1 MCGIAG
7 IVGKHPDNKMLV
19 QRILDKQTHRGPDA
33 QGIWSE
39 EGICLGHNRLSILD
53 LSEAANQPMISTC
66 GRYVLVFN
74 GEIYNYL
81 ELKRGL
87 DYKFRTNSDS
97 EVLLAMYIRYRA
109 KMMDYLNGMF
119 AFAIWDR
126 EQHQLFAARDR
137 FGVKP
142 FYYTFHQ
149 GQFLFASEIKSLLAA
164 GVDPSANEAV
174 WADYLVHGT
183 YGYPNETFYKQVQQL
198 PAGHHLQIASGN
210 SQPIISKYYD
220 FASRVQEQKMYEDAE
235 KLQTDYLELL
245 LDSIALRFR
254 ADVPVGFNV
263 SGGLDS
269 STLLSLISQV
279 KEGQTE
285 NIEAFTFYTGD
296 KRYDELPWVQ
306 DLIAKTKSPLNPVL
320 LQSEEVPALIE
331 KVSYYQDEPYGGFPT
346 LAYSKI
352 FEAARAKGILV
363 LLDGQGMDE
372 SWAGYDYYQSNSK
385 AIVQGVKTAP
395 TRAEVLNLDFVSMA
409 RQIEYPQPFDSSLQ
423 NKQYRDIFYTKIP
436 RALRFNDRI
445 SMMHSTELREPFL
458 DYRLVEMGFAQ
469 KPEMKIKDGQ
479 GKWVLRQ
486 LVQQSLGDIAL
497 APKRPLQTPQREWI
511 AEELKTWIGDLIQEN
526 SGILANWFDTK
537 KVQQLYSDYC
547 KQKPDNSFYIWQVVN
562 AITLLKGARKW

>member
-7 IVGKHPDNKMLV
+7 IVGKHLDNKMLV
-19 QRILDKQTHRGPDA
+19 QRMLDKQTHRGPDA

-81 ELKRGL
+81 EIKRGL

-97 EVLLAMYIRYRA
+97 EVILAMYIQYGT
-109 KMMDYLNGMF
+109 KMLDYLNGMF

-126 EQHQLFAARDR
+126 EEQLLFTARDR

-142 FYYTFHQ
+142 FFYALHQ
-149 GQFLFASEIKSLLAA
+149 GQFLFGSEIKSLLAA
-164 GVDPSANEAV
+164 GVDPSANEVV
-174 WADYLVHGT
+174 WADYLVHGS
-183 YGYPNETFYKQVQQL
+183 YGYPNETFYKHVQQV
-198 PAGHHLQIASGN
+198 PAGHHLQINSGN
-210 SQPIISKYYD
+210 LQPRISVYHD
-220 FASRVQEQKMYEDAE
+220 FVSHVKQQKVYEEAK

-254 ADVPVGFNV
+254 SDVPVGFNV

-279 KEGQTE
+279 KKGQTE

-296 KRYDELPWVQ
+296 ERYDELPWVQ

-320 LQSEEVPALIE
+320 LEVEEIPDLIE

-352 FEAARAKGILV
+352 FKAARAKGILV

-372 SWAGYDYYQSNSK
+372 AWAGYDYYQTNSQ
-385 AIVQGVKTAP
+385 AVVQGINTSP
-395 TRAEVLNLDFVSMA
+395 TRAEVLNPDFAALA
-409 RQIEYPQPFDSSLQ
+409 RQIEYPQPFDNALQ

-469 KPEMKIKDGQ
+469 KPEMKIKGEQ

-511 AEELKTWIGDLIQEN
+511 GGPLADFVEDRIQALQSNPRFDKNRLDQGWN
-526 SGILANWFDTK
+526 SYK
-537 KVQQLYSDYC
+537 KGQS
-547 KQKPDNSFYIWQVVN
+547 DNSFFVWQWVN
-562 AITLLKGARKW
+562 LNLILK

>member
-1 MCGIAG
+1 MCGIAC
-7 IVGKHPDNKMLV
+7 IVGNHPDNKLLV
-19 QRILDKQTHRGPDA
+19 QHMLDKQAHRGPDA
-33 QGIWSE
+33 QGVWSD
-39 EGICLGHNRLSILD
+39 EGIILGHNRLSILD
-53 LSEAANQPMISTC
+53 LSKNANQPMISTC

-87 DYKFRTNSDS
+87 DYKFRTDSDS
-97 EVLLAMYIRYRA
+97 EVLLAMYIRYGT
-109 KMMDYLNGMF
+109 KMLDYLNGMF
-119 AFAIWDR
+119 ALAIWDR
-126 EQHQLFAARDR
+126 EEQLLFAARDR

-142 FYYTFHQ
+142 FFYAFHQ

-164 GVDPSANEAV
+164 GVDPSANEVV
-174 WADYLVHGT
+174 WADYLVHGS
-183 YGYPNETFYKQVQQL
+183 YGFPNETFYKQIRQL
-198 PAGHHLQIASGN
+198 PAGHLLQITSGN
-210 SQPIISKYYD
+210 SQSSVTKYYD
-220 FASRVQEQKMYEDAE
+220 FVSRIKQQKVYEDDK
-235 KLQTDYLELL
+235 KLQTDYLEVL

-279 KEGQTE
+279 KKGQTE

-296 KRYDELPWVQ
+296 ERYDELPWVQ
-306 DLIAKTKSPLNPVL
+306 ELIAKTKSPLNPVL
-320 LQSEEVPALIE
+320 LEVEEIPALIE

-352 FEAARAKGILV
+352 FEMARDKGIFV

-372 SWAGYDYYQSNSK
+372 AWAGYDYYQTNSQ
-385 AIVQGVKTAP
+385 AVVQGIKTAP
-395 TRAEVLNLDFVSMA
+395 TRAEVLNPEFAALA
-409 RQIEYPQPFDSSLQ
+409 RQLEYPQPFDNALQ

-436 RALRFNDRI
+436 RALRFNDSI

-479 GKWVLRQ
+479 GKWILRQ

-511 AEELKTWIGDLIQEN
+511 GGPLSGFVEDCIQAIQSNPWFDKNRLIQEWN
-526 SGILANWFDTK
+526 TYKNGQS
-537 KVQQLYSDYC
+537 
-547 KQKPDNSFYIWQVVN
+547 DNSFFVWQWLN
-562 AITLLKGARKW
+562 SKIILK

>member
-7 IVGKHPDNKMLV
+7 ILGKHLDNKMLV
-19 QRILDKQTHRGPDA
+19 QRMLDKQTHRGPDA
-33 QGIWSE
+33 QGSWSE
-39 EGICLGHNRLSILD
+39 EGIWLGHNRLSILD
-53 LSEAANQPMISTC
+53 LSETANQPMISTC

-109 KMMDYLNGMF
+109 KMLGYLNGMF

-126 EQHQLFAARDR
+126 EEQLLFAARDR

-142 FYYTFHQ
+142 FFYAFHQ

-164 GVDPSANEAV
+164 GVDPSANEVV
-174 WADYLVHGT
+174 WADYLAHGS
-183 YGYPNETFYKQVQQL
+183 YGYPNETFYKHVQQV
-198 PAGHHLQIASGN
+198 PAGHQLQITSGN
-210 SQPIISKYYD
+210 SQPTIAKYYD
-220 FASRVQEQKMYEDAE
+220 FVSQVEQQKVYEDAK
-235 KLQTDYLELL
+235 KLQKDYLELL

-279 KEGQTE
+279 KKGKTE

-296 KRYDELPWVQ
+296 ERYDELPWVQ
-306 DLIAKTKSPLNPVL
+306 ELIAKTKSPLNPVL
-320 LQSEEVPALIE
+320 LEVEEVPALIE

-352 FEAARAKGILV
+352 FEAATAKGILV

-372 SWAGYDYYQSNSK
+372 AWAGYDYYQSNSQ
-385 AIVQGVKTAP
+385 AVVQGVKTAP
-395 TRAEVLNLDFVSMA
+395 TRAEVLNPEFAALA
-409 RQIEYPQPFDSSLQ
+409 RQIEYPQPFDNALQ

-469 KPEMKIKDGQ
+469 TPEMKIKDGQ

-486 LVQQSLGDIAL
+486 LVQQSLGNIAL

-511 AEELKTWIGDLIQEN
+511 AGELSGFVEERVQALQSN
-526 SGILANWFDTK
+526 PWFDKNRLTQEWNTYK
-537 KVQQLYSDYC
+537 NGQS
-547 KQKPDNSFYIWQVVN
+547 DNSFFVWQWVN
-562 AITLLKGARKW
+562 SNLIL